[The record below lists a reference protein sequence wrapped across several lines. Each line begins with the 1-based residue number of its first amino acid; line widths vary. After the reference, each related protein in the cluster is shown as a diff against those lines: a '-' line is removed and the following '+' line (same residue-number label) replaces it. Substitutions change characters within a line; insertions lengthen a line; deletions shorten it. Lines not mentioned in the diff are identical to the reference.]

1 MAVIR
6 EVLSLEDQ
14 FSSVF
19 SKYINMAQQASF
31 STGSVTKAT
40 ATATAATQQQAA
52 QTSSASATMQAAYS
66 SATQEVYEMVVQIRQ
81 AAEAIRAQASQTQAA
96 ASTMSTALSS
106 AASDAQELA
115 SRTNSAVDA
124 LKEQA
129 EQAEKN
135 ATSLDKMAKK
145 SDTASDAAKK
155 LVNTLKAVATAKIVT
170 ETLSLADSLTNT
182 NARLSMI
189 ADPGET
195 AEDLQAKI
203 MASAN
208 RSRANY
214 LSTSSA
220 IGQMG
225 IMAGDAFNNN
235 DELIAF
241 MEAINK
247 QFVIAGTSAA
257 GIDSAMLQLTQAMSS
272 GVLRGEELNSV
283 FEQAPNIIQTIA
295 DYLNV
300 PIGQIRD
307 MASEGQITAD
317 VVKNAM
323 LSATDDINEQFEQMP
338 RTWEQLWNQ
347 LQNIALQ
354 ASQPILNAVSWV
366 ADNIDI
372 AIKWISDNMEN
383 ILPILMGVAA
393 AAAVVGASMVA
404 SGLATAAAWAAANW
418 PILLVAASVA
428 ALIYMARAAG
438 ATWEE
443 IGGTI
448 GGVFMFLYAAAMNTL
463 IVPLQNQ
470 LANFANFFGNFL
482 NDPIASISILFY
494 DMATTLL
501 GYISSVAHGLENLV
515 NSIPGVEISITGAI
529 DTLYNGVKSAADT
542 LKNQTGWTEYV
553 TPWDYVDVKGAWDT
567 GYAAGASVGSQ
578 IDNFNLEDFMSN
590 ALGGG
595 YSGSLDISNISSG
608 VGDIT
613 DALDGIGSD
622 VSSIK
627 KDVSLAEEDVK
638 MLVDMAERQYVIKI
652 NNETN
657 APNVSVNVTNSGSK
671 SLSGQEIAREIGKI
685 LMTQSASNTEKTY
698 TVALGGA

>member
-1 MAVIR
+1 MAVVR

-31 STGSVTKAT
+31 STGNVTKAT
-40 ATATAATQQQAA
+40 ASATAATQQQAA

-115 SRTNSAVDA
+115 SRTSSAVDA

-195 AEDLQAKI
+195 AKDLQAKI

-225 IMAGDAFNNN
+225 VMAGDAFNNN

-257 GIDSAMLQLTQAMSS
+257 GVDSAMLQLTQAMSS

-317 VVKNAM
+317 IVKNAM

-347 LQNIALQ
+347 LQNIAIQ

-366 ADNIDI
+366 ADNIEI
-372 AIKWISDNMEN
+372 AIQWITDNLDL
-383 ILPILMGVAA
+383 IVPVLAGIAA
-393 AAAVVGASMVA
+393 AAAVVGASM
-404 SGLATAAAWAAANW
+404 LAAGVQTAAAWAVANW
-418 PILLVAASVA
+418 PLLLVAASVA
-428 ALIYMARAAG
+428 AIIFMAHSAG
-438 ATWEE
+438 ATWEQ
-443 IGGTI
+443 IGGVI
-448 GGVFMFLYAAAMNTL
+448 GGVFMTLYAFIMNQFV
-463 IVPLQNQ
+463 VPMQNWFAR
-470 LANFANFFGNFL
+470 LANFIGNIFTAPKEAVQMLFL
-482 NDPIASISILFY
+482 DLAK
-494 DMATTLL
+494 TVL
-501 GYISSVAHGLENLV
+501 GYIQSMAQGIEDLI
-515 NSIPGVEISITGAI
+515 NSIPGVQANLTGAI
-529 DTLYNGVKSAADT
+529 DNAYNAVVSQQENI
-542 LKNQTGWTEYV
+542 KNSGKYKEYV
-553 TPWDYVDVKGAWDT
+553 EAWDYVDFSDAWNT
-567 GYAAGASVGSQ
+567 GYSTGASIGAQ
-578 IDNFNLEDFMSN
+578 LDNFNLNDFISS
-590 ALGGG
+590 AGVGG
-595 YSGSLDISNISSG
+595 SFDISNISSG
-608 VGDIT
+608 VGEIT